1 MKKLVYGLVA
11 VLALSAC
18 SSLYEVSAEYEVCYP
33 DKTILEMGV
42 AQVTSNEEPKIE
54 VFSFGG
60 TNYVGVRKSTLEN
73 GMSTKKVVAI
83 KSTTAPIRL
92 IRAHCEP
99 KKKNGSSYLDYGR

>member
-1 MKKLVYGLVA
+1 MKKLVLGLVA
-11 VLALSAC
+11 VMALAAC
-18 SSLYEVSAEYEVCYP
+18 SSLYEVSADYEVCYP
-33 DKTILEMGV
+33 DKTILERGM

-73 GMSTKKVVAI
+73 GMSVKKIVAI

-92 IRAHCEP
+92 IKAYKPEL
-99 KKKNGSSYLDYGR
+99 KKNRSGYLDYGR